1 MVAGAYAVENS
12 KGAQSV
18 RKAQIRL
25 FLGAKRI

>member
-1 MVAGAYAVENS
+1 MVAGTYTVENS